1 MWDSKMKKKDK
12 QKMLLIIYFWS
23 YFFWNVIEWINIYY
37 MSSYVELIQRI
48 FSNSKDSKAEALRK
62 LIYLSVNDQ
71 NKFSQ
76 YVPQIAE
83 QLPKTLTDIED

>member
-1 MWDSKMKKKDK
+1 
-12 QKMLLIIYFWS
+12 
-23 YFFWNVIEWINIYY
+23 

-76 YVPQIAE
+76 YVPQIA
-83 QLPKTLTDIED
+83 

>member
-1 MWDSKMKKKDK
+1 MS
-12 QKMLLIIYFWS
+12 
-23 YFFWNVIEWINIYY
+23 NNIYY

-48 FSNSKDSKAEALRK
+48 FSHSKESKVEALRK

>member
-1 MWDSKMKKKDK
+1 MN
-12 QKMLLIIYFWS
+12 LILNAYRMS
-23 YFFWNVIEWINIYY
+23 NNIYY

-48 FSNSKDSKAEALRK
+48 FSHSKESKVEALRK